1 MGLLA
6 VPFHQYQVQRGRRGK
21 VRKTYITMKHFSV
34 FVQFVLFCAF
44 LTSLTSCGQ
53 DEKEEVDEASY
64 VAITSGISPQEY
76 TDIVNSVDEAIM
88 GSTRS
93 LGQELTDMEAQNLLQ
108 PFVNDGKQIRNQMIT
123 LQRDL
128 ELTNTDISLLNG
140 MTDAQLAEF
149 AFTFASICNKD
160 GGITWDI
167 FIDCLKQATGVNDVV
182 DILTKYRKGGHLG
195 MYVRGTKMLM
205 TAKVARQFIVAFAKR
220 TVGIVGVA
228 WTIIEFGQCVA
239 SKTK

>member
-1 MGLLA
+1 MGPLA

-140 MTDAQLAEF
+140 MTDAQLAEM
-149 AFTFASICNKD
+149 AFTFSSICNKN

-167 FIDCLKQATGVNDVV
+167 FIDCLMQATGINNVW
-182 DILTKYRKGGHLG
+182 DIYVLLKEGGYGG
-195 MYVRGTKMLM
+195 MYVKGTKMLM
-205 TAKVARQFIVAFAKR
+205 TAKVAKQFIAAFAKR
-220 TVGIVGVA
+220 TIGAIGVA
-228 WTIIEFGQCVA
+228 WTIIEFVECVT